1 MGNLGDVFEKRLSQ
15 LGIKKQVDAALVC
28 DAFDKAVL
36 EVFGEK
42 GAKSVRAIS
51 FKNDVLKVGVSSSS
65 WANEIN
71 LRQKELGKRKKLR
84 IIFKYE

>member
-1 MGNLGDVFEKRLSQ
+1 MGNLGDVFEKRLAA
-15 LGIKKQVDAALVC
+15 LGIKKQVDAALIC
-28 DAFDKAVL
+28 EAFDKAVFD
-36 EVFGEK
+36 VFGEK
-42 GAKSVRAIS
+42 GAKNVQAIS